1 MLIKTNKRIKYK
13 SRKIK
18 NKENNKI
25 NKVKIKVI
33 QY

>member
-1 MLIKTNKRIKYK
+1 MLIKTKKRIKYK